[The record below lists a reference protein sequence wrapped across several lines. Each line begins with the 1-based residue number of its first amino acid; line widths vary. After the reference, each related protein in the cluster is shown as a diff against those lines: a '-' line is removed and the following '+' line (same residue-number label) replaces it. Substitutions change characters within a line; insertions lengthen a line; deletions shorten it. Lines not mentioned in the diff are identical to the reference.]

1 MFVCEPRPPFGQLA
15 GDRRGENKC
24 VFGVEELE
32 STKIQS
38 TRNRENVSGSGVWCD
53 LMPPYDMSVNSSNK
67 TLICET
73 S

>member
-32 STKIQS
+32 STKNVKTYQAL
-38 TRNRENVSGSGVWCD
+38 VSGV
-53 LMPPYDMSVNSSNK
+53 
-67 TLICET
+67 I
-73 S
+73 

>member
-38 TRNRENVSGSGVWCD
+38 TKNVKTYQALVSGV
-53 LMPPYDMSVNSSNK
+53 
-67 TLICET
+67 I
-73 S
+73 

>member
-24 VFGVEELE
+24 VWGRGARVDQ
-32 STKIQS
+32 K
-38 TRNRENVSGSGVWCD
+38 RENVSGSGVWCD

>member
-24 VFGVEELE
+24 VFEELE

-38 TRNRENVSGSGVWCD
+38 TKNVKTYQALVSG
-53 LMPPYDMSVNSSNK
+53 M
-67 TLICET
+67 I
-73 S
+73 

>member
-38 TRNRENVSGSGVWCD
+38 TKNRENVSGS
-53 LMPPYDMSVNSSNK
+53 SVN
-67 TLICET
+67 
-73 S
+73 